1 MTTQAPHEI
10 VLVAY
15 PGAQQAALHGMAD
28 LFAVAD
34 ERARTH
40 FDRHGPLLRVTTI
53 AEDRR
58 PATVPAV
65 IILPPA
71 LSGSPVPET
80 MGGLLA
86 WMRTCHTNGT
96 ILAAVC
102 AGTFLL
108 AATGLLDGR
117 PATTHWQSAERLRAL
132 YPTIRVDPDRL
143 LVDDGDIL
151 TVAGVMSWPDLG
163 LRLIEKLLGPAV
175 MAETARDLL
184 IDPPRRDQRHY
195 RQFVPVLTHGD
206 RAILAVQH
214 WLRTDAAREASVA
227 EMSRVSALGERTF
240 LRRFRKATGIA
251 PREYAQHLR
260 VERARDLL
268 ETTVL
273 SLDRIAWEVGYQDVG
288 AFKKLF
294 LRLTGLSP
302 AEYRERF
309 IVRPTS

>member
-1 MTTQAPHEI
+1 MTTPAPHEI

-34 ERARTH
+34 EQARTH
-40 FDRHGPLLRVTTI
+40 LDQNGPLLHVTTI
-53 AEDRR
+53 TEG
-58 PATVPAV
+58 ATLVTAPAV
-65 IILPPA
+65 IIIPPT
-71 LSGSPVPET
+71 LTGSPAPET
-80 MGGLLA
+80 MPGLLA
-86 WMRTCHTNGT
+86 WMRTCHANGT

-108 AATGLLDGR
+108 AATGLLEGR
-117 PATTHWQSAERLRAL
+117 PATTHWRTAERLRTL
-132 YPTIRVDPDRL
+132 HPGIRVDPDRL

-163 LRLIEKLLGPAV
+163 LRIVEKLLGPMV

-184 IDPPRRDQRHY
+184 IDPPRREQRHY
-195 RQFVPVLTHGD
+195 RQFVPVLIHGD
-206 RAILAVQH
+206 QAILKVQH

-227 EMSRVSALGERTF
+227 EMARVSGLEERTF

-251 PREYAQHLR
+251 PREYAQYLR

-273 SLDRIAWEVGYQDVG
+273 PLERIAWEAGYQDVG

-294 LRLTGLSP
+294 RWLTGLPP

-309 IVRPTS
+309 TVRPAS

>member
-1 MTTQAPHEI
+1 MTTPEPHEI

-15 PGAQQAALHGMAD
+15 PGAQQAALHGMED

-34 ERARTH
+34 EQARTH
-40 FDRHGPLLRVTTI
+40 LDRNGPLLRVTTI
-53 AEDRR
+53 TEDPP
-58 PATVPAV
+58 PATTPSV
-65 IILPPA
+65 IIVPPT
-71 LSGSPVPET
+71 LTGSPAPET
-80 MGGLLA
+80 MTGLLA
-86 WMRTCHTNGT
+86 WMRTCHERGT

-108 AATGLLDGR
+108 AATGVLDGR
-117 PATTHWQSAERLRAL
+117 AATTHWRSAERLRAL
-132 YPTIRVDPDRL
+132 HPTIRVDPDRL

-163 LRLIEKLLGPAV
+163 LRLIEKLLGPMV

-195 RQFVPVLTHGD
+195 RQFAPVLTHGD
-206 RAILAVQH
+206 RAILTIQH
-214 WLRTDAAREASVA
+214 WLRTDAAREARVA
-227 EMSRVSALGERTF
+227 EMVRVSGLEERTF
-240 LRRFRKATGIA
+240 LRRFRKATGIS

-273 SLDRIAWEVGYQDVG
+273 PLERIAWEAGYQDTG

-294 LRLTGLSP
+294 FRLTGLSP

-309 IVRPTS
+309 TVRPTF